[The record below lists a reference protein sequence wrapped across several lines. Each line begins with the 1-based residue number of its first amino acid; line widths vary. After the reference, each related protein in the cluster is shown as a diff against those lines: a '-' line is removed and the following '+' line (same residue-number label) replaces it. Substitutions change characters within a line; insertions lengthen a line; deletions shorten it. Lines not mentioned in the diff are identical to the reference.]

1 MSESNF
7 LRTLELGIQFGKW
20 ILPRAQ
26 SFGSCCTVGDVFDY
40 GNIRQPNKPTSK
52 NLLRNILKEAA
63 AAGAPQAGAEMWLEN
78 IGLSLD
84 PALEPILQQQKV
96 RDGSGFTI
104 KLGDKSITYADTF
117 KFFMTT
123 TLPNP
128 HYSPETSV
136 KVTLLNFAI
145 TPTGLEDQMLGIVV
159 AKERPDL
166 EEQKSQLVKDN
177 AKMNKQLKEIEDEIL
192 HLLSASEGDVLDDDT
207 LVDKVTASK
216 QVSLEI
222 GEKQEVA
229 KVTEVDIDNAR
240 EHAMRGAKQ
249 TAPRISNQRDLEKRV
264 NIGRQG
270 AFFGTLDTYSHC
282 RLGLTD
288 TKEFLS
294 GKLGKAKAKAALDE
308 EAQIVAVECSVD
320 GQGQRLLC
328 TTSKQS
334 TYTFEIPCTGAP
346 QDQPVK
352 RVEASAGKQIS
363 HLTFKDWKLESAK
376 VCELEV
382 SLQEA
387 TSLVSDIE
395 ERVQGKISELKSEAG
410 QEDDASSG
418 EGGEDELRDLQLRMQ
433 KAKHCLTEGLQE
445 RAVEARL
452 LLLAFLGSENVLF
465 LGPPGTAKSLLARR
479 MARVCGGQYFERL
492 LTRFSV
498 PEEVFGP
505 LSLKA
510 LENDKLKR
518 NVDGFLPDADVAFL
532 DEVFKANSAILN
544 CLLTLL
550 NERVFDNGDTRIE
563 VPLKCVVAA
572 SNELFEGDELAALHD
587 RFLLRHLVSPMTR
600 GAAAAFLQDLLA
612 RPSVPD
618 EPFDLDT
625 DSEEAILTEEHIKI
639 AQRLASKVTFPDDLQ
654 EIMIDLRDF
663 MAENDCV
670 ISDRRLAKA
679 ALLIRLAACTAG
691 ATTVSESDLML
702 LQYMFWEKEKDQIDA
717 IKRFLLER
725 VKGRRTAGSSAT
737 DLDAMTHMLTMVKF
751 KMGPAMRMP
760 QSPQFAQAEQAATT
774 LVQATIDCYRSE
786 TQAQRRRSLESDKA
800 SGSDAAK
807 DFRNFWVDEGDS
819 LSVEGEESKPM
830 DLNAL
835 EALLQSAWELD
846 LALQLSEERRKASL
860 AILIGGPEVV
870 MAK

>member
-1 MSESNF
+1 M
-7 LRTLELGIQFGKW
+7 LRAVPTTVPLRAPGPVLMFSAHTKMYKVGRVLSSAPSTLIF
-20 ILPRAQ
+20 
-26 SFGSCCTVGDVFDY
+26 TVGLASQTRRLHTSRS
-40 GNIRQPNKPTSK
+40 RQSA
-52 NLLRNILKEAA
+52 RI
-63 AAGAPQAGAEMWLEN
+63 
-78 IGLSLD
+78 
-84 PALEPILQQQKV
+84 ALHGVQTGEV
-96 RDGSGFTI
+96 RIQD
-104 KLGDKSITYADTF
+104 
-117 KFFMTT
+117 
-123 TLPNP
+123 
-128 HYSPETSV
+128 
-136 KVTLLNFAI
+136 
-145 TPTGLEDQMLGIVV
+145 
-159 AKERPDL
+159 
-166 EEQKSQLVKDN
+166 
-177 AKMNKQLKEIEDEIL
+177 
-192 HLLSASEGDVLDDDT
+192 
-207 LVDKVTASK
+207 
-216 QVSLEI
+216 
-222 GEKQEVA
+222 
-229 KVTEVDIDNAR
+229 
-240 EHAMRGAKQ
+240 
-249 TAPRISNQRDLEKRV
+249 
-264 NIGRQG
+264 
-270 AFFGTLDTYSHC
+270 
-282 RLGLTD
+282 
-288 TKEFLS
+288 FLS
-294 GKLGKAKAKAALDE
+294 GKLGKANAKPALDE

-320 GQGQRLLC
+320 GQGQRLSC
-328 TTSKQS
+328 TTSKQD

-352 RVEASAGKQIS
+352 RVEASTGKQIS

-387 TSLVSDIE
+387 TSLVSEIE

-410 QEDDASSG
+410 QKDDASSG
-418 EGGEDELRDLQLRMQ
+418 EGRGDELRDLQLRMQ
-433 KAKHCLTEGLQE
+433 KAQHCLTEGLQE

-518 NVDGFLPDADVAFL
+518 NVEGFLPDADVAFL

-612 RPSVPD
+612 GPSVPN

-639 AQRLASKVTFPDDLQ
+639 AQRLASEVAFPDDLQ

-702 LQYMFWEKEKDQIDA
+702 LQYMFWEKDKDQIDA

-760 QSPQFAQAEQAATT
+760 QSPQFAQAGQAATT

-786 TQAQRRRSLESDKA
+786 TQSQRRRSLESDA
-800 SGSDAAK
+800 SGSNAAK

-819 LSVEGEESKPM
+819 LSVEGEDSKPM